1 MSYRI
6 PLFSALLVWTATCGF
21 ASQPNAPVVVSD
33 QSESLSDL
41 VPMPDRIDFGVY
53 LPEKPQYA
61 AGTCFDE
68 CGSCGGSAGCPSRG
82 GGHGSRVGRM
92 LGFGCENGCCGNT
105 CNMPQ
110 HLMYYPADHGY
121 YYFSPYNY
129 RTVLQQKLAVTRY
142 GGDSR
147 NPYDNT
153 MFQSVYEGLEPVSF
167 ELSDPRPPQQ
177 EAPRTLEPAQQ
188 AAPRTPQPPPAPE
201 IPVLPP
207 ELPPAPVL
215 PPAPIERQ
223 LDPPAELPQA
233 VPPPAVEPAADPAI
247 EPAADPAVEPAADPA
262 VEPAAGPV
270 VDPFGDEAS
279 TIQLMPVAPT
289 PAAPAPLKPTVVPTV
304 MLAPEMVLSETE
316 PEPRT
321 AGSRRRPMRV
331 VFEGQTVQYE
341 DR

>member
-41 VPMPDRIDFGVY
+41 VPMPDRIDSGVY
-53 LPEKPQYA
+53 LSEKPQYA
-61 AGTCFDE
+61 VVPCSDA
-68 CGSCGGSAGCPSRG
+68 CGSCGVSAGCPSRG
-82 GGHGSRVGRM
+82 GGHGACVGRM

-121 YYFSPYNY
+121 YYFIPYNY

-167 ELSDPRPPQQ
+167 ELRDPRPPQQ
-177 EAPRTLEPAQQ
+177 AAPQILEPAQQ

-207 ELPPAPVL
+207 EVPPAPALPPAPF
-215 PPAPIERQ
+215 ERQ

-233 VPPPAVEPAADPAI
+233 VPPPVIEPAADPAI
-247 EPAADPAVEPAADPA
+247 EPAADPAIEP
-262 VEPAAGPV
+262 
-270 VDPFGDEAS
+270 FNDEAS
-279 TIQLMPVAPT
+279 ALPQLPVTPT
-289 PAAPAPLKPTVVPTV
+289 LGSPVPVKPAVVPTV

-316 PEPRT
+316 SEPR
-321 AGSRRRPMRV
+321 AGGSRRRPV
-331 VFEGQTVQYE
+331 LVTFEGQTVQYE
-341 DR
+341 NR

>member
-6 PLFSALLVWTATCGF
+6 PLFSALLIWTATCGL
-21 ASQPNAPVVVSD
+21 ASQPNAPFVVSD

-41 VPMPDRIDFGVY
+41 VPLPDPIDSGVY
-53 LPEKPQYA
+53 LSEKPQYA
-61 AGTCFDE
+61 AETCSDA
-68 CGSCGGSAGCPSRG
+68 CGSCDGSSGCPSRG
-82 GGHGSRVGRM
+82 GHGACVGRM

-121 YYFSPYNY
+121 YYFIPYNY

-153 MFQSVYEGLEPVSF
+153 MFQNIYEGLEPVSF
-167 ELSDPRPPQQ
+167 ELRDPRPPQQ
-177 EAPRTLEPAQQ
+177 AAPRILEPPQQ

-207 ELPPAPVL
+207 EVPPAPVF

-223 LDPPAELPQA
+223 LDPPTELPQA
-233 VPPPAVEPAADPAI
+233 VPPPAI
-247 EPAADPAVEPAADPA
+247 EPAADPAS
-262 VEPAAGPV
+262 
-270 VDPFGDEAS
+270 DPFSDEVSAIPSPLVTPTLAS
-279 TIQLMPVAPT
+279 PVPVK
-289 PAAPAPLKPTVVPTV
+289 PAVVPTV

-316 PEPRT
+316 SEPR
-321 AGSRRRPMRV
+321 AGGSRRRAV
-331 VFEGQTVQYE
+331 LVTYEGQAVQYE
-341 DR
+341 NR